1 MKISEAYPLFIAHGR
16 AERGYAKETLLK
28 QEECLRSWIEPHLG
42 QKDIEEIDR
51 TDLLRFRAAMVN
63 KRIGVNRQYSIL
75 MALKLFFK
83 FCRTLLKLGCLDP
96 TAEIP
101 LPRRPRPDVQYL
113 SHSEVEQVLAVLP
126 SRNFTGARLRALVI
140 LLLNTGLRISEAL
153 ALNRKPFDQQQP
165 EVDIVGKGGKRRTVF
180 LNEECFR
187 GVSQY
192 LRFRDDEEPALF
204 VTTGF
209 ARRLARDDISKYFKA
224 VRLKVGLD
232 KPFTPHILRHT
243 YCTHLLHNG
252 ADIRFIK
259 ELAGHQDIQTTAKYY
274 LGVDRRALRAVVD
287 RCVNYRKPNAEP
299 ADPIHRERT

>member
-1 MKISEAYPLFIAHGR
+1 
-16 AERGYAKETLLK
+16 
-28 QEECLRSWIEPHLG
+28 
-42 QKDIEEIDR
+42 
-51 TDLLRFRAAMVN
+51 
-63 KRIGVNRQYSIL
+63 
-75 MALKLFFK
+75 
-83 FCRTLLKLGCLDP
+83 
-96 TAEIP
+96 
-101 LPRRPRPDVQYL
+101 VQYL

-153 ALNRKPFDQQQP
+153 ALNRKPFDQQYR

-180 LNEECFR
+180 LNEDCFR
-187 GVSQY
+187 AVSQY
-192 LRFRDDEEPALF
+192 LRFRDDEESALF

-209 ARRLARDDISKYFKA
+209 ARRLARDDISKYFQA
-224 VRLKVGLD
+224 VRIKAGID

-287 RCVNYRKPNAEP
+287 RCVHYRKVTAEP
-299 ADPIHRERT
+299 AGPIHRTRT